1 MYKYYR
7 VYDYQHYCSMACGID
22 LGDSYVVSGGADTS
36 VHRLALQIQTVVQY
50 SIQGKVTYLA
60 KMNTGRY
67 SHACSKYVND
77 NGETVS

>member
-7 VYDYQHYCSMACGID
+7 VHNYQYYCSSACGID
-22 LGDSYVVSGGADTS
+22 LGDSYVVSGGYDRS
-36 VHRLALQIQTVVQY
+36 VHRHALQTVVQY

-60 KMNTGRY
+60 KMNTGR
-67 SHACSKYVND
+67 SAHACSKFVND

>member
-7 VYDYQHYCSMACGID
+7 VHNYQYYCSRACGID
-22 LGDSYVVSGGADTS
+22 LGDSYVVSGGHDRS
-36 VHRLALQIQTVVQY
+36 VHRAALQTVVQY

-67 SHACSKYVND
+67 AHACSKYVND